1 MKIYYIVQTAI
12 SFVSCING
20 KWNSLVVI
28 TVEVEKSLTNRNR
41 VIDITF
47 WNCIT
52 YVQCAVISM
61 HMKLHNG
68 TFGAMNGLFLRSKN
82 WCYRNGIAFWECG
95 VPF

>member
-1 MKIYYIVQTAI
+1 MGGIQNIKQL
-12 SFVSCING
+12 FEPCD
-20 KWNSLVVI
+20 
-28 TVEVEKSLTNRNR
+28 R

-47 WNCIT
+47 GKYIT

-82 WCYRNGIAFWECG
+82 WCYRNEIAF
-95 VPF
+95 